1 MTPWWVNNVKRM
13 TKFLGP
19 RMLEALSG
27 EDFTTFRK
35 AVDVLSDL
43 AYAEQLRRREVKSG
57 S

>member
-1 MTPWWVNNVKRM
+1 MTPWWVNNVERM

-19 RMLEALSG
+19 NHLGALSDK
-27 EDFTTFRK
+27 DFQTFRT

-43 AYAEQLRRREVKSG
+43 GYTEQLRRDEKSR